1 MVADARKTATIS
13 GLEVLE
19 AVDADGNP
27 FTADDLRAAALNF
40 SDFRHLI
47 EPPFVVGHEEDQPL
61 AGGLSNT
68 GIPAFGWVDRMDVVE
83 QADRN
88 GRVRPVLVTDVQDVH
103 AGLADLI
110 ARKAYRKVSAEMWR
124 RPPAAC
130 FSSRQ
135 ELLDVLRR
143 RGHDPDA
150 LLAEAEDWAPFEHA
164 RLSALKEAG
173 RLKRVPPPEWLVD
186 YRLRGPLGAMAR
198 RVAAL
203 GGEVPRIATL
213 RDIPDAVF
221 SMRALGAARDARTI
235 REEYGDETFEVFMA
249 AATEE
254 PAVSTADAKRAKL
267 ETSLKKIGWSDD
279 LISALEAV
287 PGSKLQNVV
296 LAALEQAAGV
306 HDTPVDAGAA
316 ADTAATDTAA
326 MTEPTP
332 GQDGLPDAETM
343 IADLVALGEDEAD
356 LRAMDPA
363 DLAALWQEMKGTTMS
378 HRTHT
383 GRVATPKPSAAFAA
397 KMADLDR
404 QIEEAR
410 KAVAETNRLA
420 VANRDERRREAAE
433 TRKATV
439 AALAKRWA
447 DDYFVLPTEV
457 DPGSKTPNLFHRLMA
472 ADGETVKKFGATEST
487 DFDAAVAEIE
497 ARGPGWARRNARE
510 LIPDPQGGAPDD
522 LDKQVDEF
530 AARRNKLLQRRDA

>member
-1 MVADARKTATIS
+1 MVAEARKTAT
-13 GLEVLE
+13 LRNVEVLE

-47 EPPFVVGHEEDQPL
+47 EPPFVVGHEEEQRL
-61 AGGLSNT
+61 AGGLGLSNT

-88 GRVRPVLVTDVQDVH
+88 GKVRPVLVTDVQDVH

-110 ARKAYRKVSAEMWR
+110 GRKAYRKVSAEMWR

-130 FSSRQ
+130 FSSRR
-135 ELLDVLRR
+135 ELLDTLRR

-150 LLAEAEDWAPFEHA
+150 LLAEAEEWAPFEHA

-173 RLKRVPPPEWLVD
+173 RLKTVPPPEWLVD

-254 PAVSTADAKRAKL
+254 PAVSTADAKRARL
-267 ETSLKKIGWSDD
+267 ESSLSKIQWSDA
-279 LISALEAV
+279 LISALDPV
-287 PGSKLQNVV
+287 PTSKLQHIV

-316 ADTAATDTAA
+316 DTAATDTAA
-326 MTEPTP
+326 MNEPTP

-343 IADLVALGEDEAD
+343 IADLVAMGENEDD
-356 LRAMDPA
+356 LRAMKPA
-363 DLAALWQEMKGTTMS
+363 DLAALWQEMKGSTMS

-383 GRVATPKPSAAFAA
+383 GRVATPKPSAAFSQTLATLEKQVA
-397 KMADLDR
+397 EVSRKLGETDR
-404 QIEEAR
+404 
-410 KAVAETNRLA
+410 AVAARQA
-420 VANRDERRREAAE
+420 DERRRAAE

-457 DPGSKTPNLFHRLMA
+457 DPGSTTPNLFHRLMA
-472 ADGETVKKFGATEST
+472 ADGETVKKFGATEAT
-487 DFDAAVAEIE
+487 EFDAAVAEIE

-510 LIPDPQGGAPDD
+510 LIPDPQGGAGAYAD
-522 LDKQVDEF
+522 VD
-530 AARRNKLLQRRDA
+530 ANTDAYVKRKYARRGK